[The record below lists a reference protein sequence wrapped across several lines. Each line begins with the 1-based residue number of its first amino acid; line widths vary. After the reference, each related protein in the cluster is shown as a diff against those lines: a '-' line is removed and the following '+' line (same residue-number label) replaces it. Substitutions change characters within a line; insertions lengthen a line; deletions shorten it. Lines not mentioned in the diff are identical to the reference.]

1 MKLKR
6 KLVNDKYKA
15 LIDSM
20 YAKEPLTLSFDSAR
34 TPAHRA

>member
-6 KLVNDKYKA
+6 KLVNDKYKP

-20 YAKEPLTLSFDSAR
+20 YVKEA
-34 TPAHRA
+34 A